1 MSTALDGSR
10 YGTGGISTSPAPS
23 RPRDDRPLPRLD
35 LDLERELWP
44 EDAEDPD
51 GPDHGA
57 DADEPD
63 GPDHPEG
70 ADRPE
75 GGADPA
81 GPEPG
86 AWAAAVAA
94 DIPQVSQ

>member
-51 GPDHGA
+51 GPDH
-57 DADEPD
+57 
-63 GPDHPEG
+63 PE
-70 ADRPE
+70 D
-75 GGADPA
+75 GADPD
-81 GPEPG
+81 PEPG
-86 AWAAAVAA
+86 ARAAAVAA